1 MSRFQKVLAVIALAI
16 GTGCSS
22 MPRGIVSV
30 PPYQP
35 SNVYRPMDRLP
46 DQFQRVLL
54 LPLALRT
61 SETTDPSAFETL
73 QPVLTAELRKRNAF
87 EVITCSREELRQWTG
102 RDSWATS
109 DELPANLLQQLQK
122 RTGCDGL
129 LFAELT
135 HHQSYP
141 PLAIGLNLRLV
152 QCRGS
157 ATVWSIDETLDASN
171 PAVAS
176 GARAYGRRE
185 LPKGAE
191 PEWTMT
197 HSPPLLRPLIRLA
210 AAYNASHIIR

>member
-1 MSRFQKVLAVIALAI
+1 
-16 GTGCSS
+16 
-22 MPRGIVSV
+22 
-30 PPYQP
+30 
-35 SNVYRPMDRLP
+35 
-46 DQFQRVLL
+46 
-54 LPLALRT
+54 
-61 SETTDPSAFETL
+61 
-73 QPVLTAELRKRNAF
+73 
-87 EVITCSREELRQWTG
+87 
-102 RDSWATS
+102 
-109 DELPANLLQQLQK
+109 LLQQLQK

-141 PLAIGLNLRLV
+141 PLAVGLNLRLV

-157 ATVWSIDETLDASN
+157 ATVWSVDETLDASN

-197 HSPPLLRPLIRLA
+197 HSPRYFGHYCAWLLLSTLPTQSA
-210 AAYNASHIIR
+210 KGS